1 MGISMEN
8 TKRNLP
14 LGIELLPGET
24 VEILET
30 TTSIKLFEATVEGG
44 FTECGDVGIGELYNL
59 TDIINESTM
68 LVTNYRIC
76 YQPMKNLSKSL
87 YSSTSSMSS
96 IVETSHPRTVQIPH
110 LSIAQID
117 ESQKNQI
124 IISLKLSPLKYLIK
138 FSKPK
143 PKPKPSNNNG
153 NGLIHNRA
161 NANSL
166 CHDFSFILKKFIRPN
181 SIEKLFGGISSEEEV
196 DDDFLRRGLDKNVYR
211 RYHKLGWSNGYKIQK
226 EFGRMQM
233 SKDSWSIAS
242 YNDDFSLSP
251 TYPKDF
257 ILPSR
262 ILKKDAIFACESF
275 DTSAKS
281 DSYEISTAL
290 QSSPEF
296 FQKLVKFRKNGRFPI
311 ICWKRGHHVL
321 MRSGQ
326 PMVSILGWRGIED
339 ELLIKEVLKAVNEEQ
354 QQHIVNISKYYSS
367 KISNGKYDKFP
378 HKKYNGLQEKCTNTK
393 ICILDARSYSAAF
406 SNGLACGGYEKCE
419 NYPPNTTL
427 QFLGLSNIHAISAS
441 HSSLLSAIATHASSS
456 KWFSVLESTGW
467 LGHVADLLKAA
478 GGKDGVVGKIV
489 DEDASVLV
497 HCTDGWD
504 RTTQLVSLSQ
514 IMLDP
519 FYRTIKGFQVL
530 IEKEWI
536 AHGHPFRARGDLPT
550 NIRNDDSLITPR
562 EEEQS
567 STRPNCQQPL
577 AVQSAPAPV
586 FLLFLTCLHHLL
598 QQFPSSFEYNDFLL
612 LCLARAAAGNSPYG
626 DFLCNSE
633 CEREYVRLRER
644 TKSIWSWVREHKQWF
659 RNPRYDQNTKYDNQ
673 NNIGVWFDDKWKK
686 EVLRPDTGARF
697 ITLWNEYYFPK
708 DNFSITLLS
717 IPPGYEIPFPTGL
730 VATSRSCHSSE
741 YALIKL
747 LMKSKERRIAEKV
760 WKIWRS
766 FVLEKKNN
774 QLLSIKKLDG
784 DDDINNVENDEMEVE
799 LMGASVWHDSNIVVT
814 DKKDISKQSKENSI
828 IDDNAESKFLL
839 VMSPEKSKIHDNH
852 HKNYFN
858 VPSPTYLS
866 PSLSELLPAK
876 EDYFS
881 EEEEPKPVYPANKG
895 EEERSSS
902 SPQQWVYLCRQ
913 NQKLDDSK
921 DSSQTLAELLKEA
934 QLDDHYLCQSKCRD
948 SKIIVDLLS
957 EAQLDN
963 DSLLPK
969 QRNISASSNPL
980 LSKQRN
986 TSASNNSLSSK
997 QRNMPTSNISLSS
1010 RQRHMTNIDDNS
1022 LSPKQRNVSTNDNN
1036 SLPKQREMSTNKGI
1050 SPTSP
1055 SRNCRN
1061 SIRTNHFTEPNCDL
1075 ISNEINSN
1083 IGLNSV
1089 ENDLTEFVLV

>member
-1 MGISMEN
+1 MGISLEN
-8 TKRNLP
+8 IKRNLP

-59 TDIINESTM
+59 TDIINKSTI

-87 YSSTSSMSS
+87 YSSTSSLSS
-96 IVETSHPRTVQIPH
+96 IVDTSHPRTVQIPH
-110 LSIAQID
+110 LSISTLD

-143 PKPKPSNNNG
+143 PSNNG
-153 NGLIHNRA
+153 IGLIHNRA
-161 NANSL
+161 TANSL
-166 CHDFSFILKKFIRPN
+166 CHDFSFTLKKFIKPN
-181 SIEKLFGGISSEEEV
+181 SIESVFAFRMGESEVNNNVDNYNENEEIRVKKRRQLTNEEKILEELYGGISSEEEV
-196 DDDFLRRGLDKNVYR
+196 DDDFLRRGLDKNIYK

-226 EFGRMQM
+226 EFGRMQL
-233 SKDSWSIAS
+233 SEDSWSIAS

-296 FQKLVKFRKNGRFPI
+296 FQKLVRFRKNGRFPI

-326 PMVSILGWRGIED
+326 PMVSILGWR
-339 ELLIKEVLKAVNEEQ
+339 
-354 QQHIVNISKYYSS
+354 
-367 KISNGKYDKFP
+367 
-378 HKKYNGLQEKCTNTK
+378 EKCTNTK

-427 QFLGLSNIHAISAS
+427 LFLGLSNIHAISSS
-441 HSSLLSAIATHASSS
+441 HSSLLNAIASHASSS

-478 GGKDGVVGKIV
+478 GGKDGVVGKII

-550 NIRNDDSLITPR
+550 NIRNDDSLIPPR
-562 EEEQS
+562 EEQQS

-598 QQFPSSFEYNDFLL
+598 QQFPSSFEYNDFFL
-612 LCLARAAAGNSPYG
+612 LCLAKAAAGNSPYG

-633 CEREYVRLRER
+633 CEREYVQLRER

-659 RNPRYDQNTKYDNQ
+659 RNPRYYQNTQYENQ
-673 NNIGVWFDDKWKK
+673 NNISVWFDDKWKK

-730 VATSRSCHSSE
+730 VETPRSCHSSE

-747 LMKSKERRIAEKV
+747 LMKSKERRIAQKV

-774 QLLSIKKLDG
+774 QLLPIIKLDG
-784 DDDINNVENDEMEVE
+784 DDDINNGESDEMEVE
-799 LMGASVWHDSNIVVT
+799 MMGSSVWHDSNIVVT
-814 DKKDISKQSKENSI
+814 DKSNDKKDIRKSSKKTNI
-828 IDDNAESKFLL
+828 IEDNAESKYLL
-839 VMSPEKSKIHDNH
+839 VMSPEKSKIYDNH
-852 HKNYFN
+852 HKNYLG
-858 VPSPTYLS
+858 VPSPTHLS
-866 PSLSELLPAK
+866 SSLSELLPAK

-895 EEERSSS
+895 EEERCSS

-913 NQKLDDSK
+913 NRKLDDSK

-934 QLDDHYLCQSKCRD
+934 QLDDHYLCQSKCRE
-948 SKIIVDLLS
+948 SKGIIDLLK

-963 DSLLPK
+963 DSLLSK
-969 QRNISASSNPL
+969 QRNMSISSNPL
-980 LSKQRN
+980 LSKQR
-986 TSASNNSLSSK
+986 SSNYSLSLK

-1010 RQRHMTNIDDNS
+1010 RQRHMSTIDNNS
-1022 LSPKQRNVSTNDNN
+1022 LSSKQRNVSTND
-1036 SLPKQREMSTNKGI
+1036 SFSKQREMSTNKGI

-1055 SRNCRN
+1055 SRNCRT
-1061 SIRTNHFTEPNCDL
+1061 SIRTNHFTEPNRDL